1 MEGTS
6 KEIYSIN
13 ELIALGYSG
22 TRRRYDGHARGQ
34 NFATTPSGGGE
45 WLINRADYDKWLRRK
60 RSC

>member
-22 TRRRYDGHARGQ
+22 TSLRYDVHARGQ
-34 NFATTPSGGGE
+34 NFATKTSGGGK